1 MDDLRTPFIYRA
13 TSCRSGVIH
22 KRSYTEEEANLV
34 LSTLLEII
42 LKSKYDKA
50 AQVSYLINS

>member
-1 MDDLRTPFIYRA
+1 M
-13 TSCRSGVIH
+13 IH

-42 LKSKYDKA
+42 LESKYDKA
-50 AQVSYLINS
+50 AQVRYLHVGNT